1 MRNVAF
7 RVDASTHIGSGHV
20 MRCLVLA
27 DALASDG
34 HQVVFLARPQ
44 AGDLISFIKQ
54 RGHNV
59 CPLSPLECPVEPVST
74 DDYQSWLQVPELD
87 DAAECADLIKST
99 DLIIV
104 DHYGIGALW
113 HTRIKE
119 TLDCKVVV
127 IDDLVRA
134 HDAELIIDQTLQ
146 RHAAEYNRKNANAL
160 VLAGTQYALVSPVF
174 STYHQRCQL
183 KERSV

>member
-1 MRNVAF
+1 MLNVAF

-27 DALASDG
+27 DALVSDG

-44 AGDLISFIKQ
+44 AGDLISLIKQ
-54 RGHNV
+54 RGHSV
-59 CPLSPLECPVEPVST
+59 CPLSELECPVEPVST
-74 DDYQSWLQVPELD
+74 DDYAGWLQVAELD
-87 DAAECADLIKST
+87 DATECAGLLKST
-99 DLIIV
+99 DLVIV

-113 HTRIKE
+113 HKRVKE
-119 TLDCKVVV
+119 THDCKVVV

-146 RHAAEYNRKNANAL
+146 RDAAEYNRKKANTL
-160 VLAGTQYALVSPVF
+160 VLAGTQYALIAPVF
-174 STYHQRCQL
+174 AMSISAH
-183 KERSV
+183 